1 MHTSKIALGLLLTG
15 LLIGSNSQ
23 AAPIL
28 PAQAD
33 KSALIPIPELPE
45 TVGLEKLKGNE
56 FASTTVTLAAS
67 DAIESAK
74 ANKKG
79 FKVPEPNGLY
89 LLGLGVCGIGALRLR
104 AKNQAQ

>member
-33 KSALIPIPELPE
+33 KSAIVAMPALPE
-45 TVGLEKLKGNE
+45 VSGLEKLTGNE
-56 FASTTVTLAAS
+56 FAGTAVSLG
-67 DAIESAK
+67 AIESAK
-74 ANKKG
+74 TNKKG